1 MDEDGRIVWNK
12 VSKMEDKIEEE
23 NKKI

>member
-1 MDEDGRIVWNK
+1 MDKDGRIVWNK